1 MKDRSDNPLYHEQI
15 LLPQSYIS
23 PQFYIEV
30 EIFLTKDYIMY
41 ASVILKRMRHNSM
54 VEHMLMV

>member
-23 PQFYIEV
+23 PQFYVEV
-30 EIFLTKDYIMY
+30 EHFLTKDYIIIMY

-54 VEHMLMV
+54 V